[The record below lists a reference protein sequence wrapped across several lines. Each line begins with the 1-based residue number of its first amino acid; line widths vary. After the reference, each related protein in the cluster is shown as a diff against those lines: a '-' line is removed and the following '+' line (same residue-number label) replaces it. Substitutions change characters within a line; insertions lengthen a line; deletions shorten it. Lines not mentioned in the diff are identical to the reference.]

1 MTLKP
6 GSRLSMCTLPAKTML
21 SPWILVHLTMTS
33 FRDTEGEQQAWA
45 EVLEIDQK
53 SQGPTAEGCL

>member
-1 MTLKP
+1 
-6 GSRLSMCTLPAKTML
+6 MCTLPAKTML

-45 EVLEIDQK
+45 EVLEIAQK